1 MKTVIC
7 PECHAAIEEKLVI
20 RKERLLIAEG
30 KDDEQ
35 FFDAL
40 LRQLGLDEI
49 QVLGI
54 GGKTRLEG
62 QLKALK
68 LDPAWRQVSSI
79 GIVRDAD
86 DDPDAAFRSVCSAL
100 KGAKLPVPS
109 QALAPMV
116 GPPTVQVMII
126 PALRKKGALEDL
138 CLESAADDT
147 AMPCVEQYF
156 ECLAERGAP
165 GLKER
170 SLSKAKTRVF
180 LTSKEDPTLP
190 LGIAAQKGYWPLD
203 SSVFDEVGRFIA
215 SI

>member
-1 MKTVIC
+1 MKMATC
-7 PECHAAIEEKLVI
+7 PECNAVIEEKLVV

-35 FFDAL
+35 FFNAM

-109 QALAPMV
+109 KALAPMV

-126 PALRKKGALEDL
+126 PSLRKEGALEDL
-138 CLESAADDT
+138 CLESSADDP

-165 GLKER
+165 GPKER

-203 SSVFDEVGRFIA
+203 STVFDEVKRFIT

>member
-1 MKTVIC
+1 MATC
-7 PECHAAIEEKLVI
+7 PECNAVIEEKLVV

-35 FFDAL
+35 FFNAM

-109 QALAPMV
+109 KALAPMV

-126 PALRKKGALEDL
+126 PSLRKEGALEDL
-138 CLESAADDT
+138 CLESSADDP

-165 GLKER
+165 GPKER

-190 LGIAAQKGYWPLD
+190 LGIAAQRGYWPLD
-203 SSVFDEVGRFIA
+203 SDVFDDVKRFIA

>member
-1 MKTVIC
+1 MATC
-7 PECHAAIEEKLVI
+7 PECNAVIEEKLVV

-35 FFDAL
+35 FFNAM

-86 DDPDAAFRSVCSAL
+86 DDPSAAFQSVCDAL
-100 KGAKLPVPS
+100 KAAELPAPKKTIVQAK
-109 QALAPMV
+109 AK
-116 GPPTVQVMII
+116 GKPTVRVMII
-126 PALRKKGALEDL
+126 PSALKKRALEDL
-138 CLESAADDT
+138 CLNSVKDEPAT
-147 AMPCVEQYF
+147 TCVEQYF
-156 ECLAERGAP
+156 QCLTERGAP
-165 GLKER
+165 GPKER

-190 LGIAAQKGYWPLD
+190 LGIAAQKGYRPLD
-203 SSVFDEVGRFIA
+203 STVFDEVKRFIT